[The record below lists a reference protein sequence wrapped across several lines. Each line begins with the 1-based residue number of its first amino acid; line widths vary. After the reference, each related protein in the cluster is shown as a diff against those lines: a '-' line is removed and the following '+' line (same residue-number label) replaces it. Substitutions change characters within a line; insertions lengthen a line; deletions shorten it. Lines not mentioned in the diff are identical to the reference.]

1 MNSFK
6 VIRQMNSLTAIL
18 LQMNSTATP
27 LLSLLPCACNTAT
40 PLPTRRC
47 PADQNTAL
55 EMPSSHHTAAVQLLL
70 TLPDARTKKMVMMRC
85 QIIHSHL
92 ITSLLHRDSHR
103 RRLNGRHSDWMGTMV
118 LLLPNQIN
126 HPMTMICIE

>member
-1 MNSFK
+1 
-6 VIRQMNSLTAIL
+6 VPVTQLLHCQRAAALLT
-18 LQMNSTATP
+18 TP
-27 LLSLLPCACNTAT
+27 LNQREQAAHTE
-40 PLPTRRC
+40 
-47 PADQNTAL
+47 NTAL

-126 HPMTMICIE
+126 HPMTMNGIESGKSGTMHYTKITDG